1 MPAAMDVY
9 RRHMESLMPSFGH
22 LALFAAA
29 ALALNAAPGPSNF
42 YVLSRSLAQGAAAGL
57 ISTVGLALGSLF
69 HVALAVAGLAALLR
83 YAPAAYDA
91 IRLAGAAYLIYLGIR
106 LLRQRDAGAAPVEGQ
121 RRPIGRVLFDA
132 ALVEM
137 LNPKTAL
144 FFLAFLPQ
152 FVEPA
157 AGPAAPQLLLLG
169 LIVTLTALP
178 CDALVALAGS
188 RAARLFADAAR
199 RHWPRR
205 LAGSTLIGLGLYAA
219 ALRRP

>member
-1 MPAAMDVY
+1 
-9 RRHMESLMPSFGH
+9 MPSLGH

-42 YVLSRSLAQGAAAGL
+42 YVLSRSLAQGTSAGL
-57 ISTVGLALGSLF
+57 ISALGLALGSLF
-69 HVALAVAGLAALLR
+69 HVGLAVAGLAALLR

-91 IRLAGAAYLIYLGIR
+91 IRLAGAAYLVYLGVR
-106 LLRQRDAGAAPVEGQ
+106 LLRQRDAGIAPVTHA
-121 RRPIGRVLFDA
+121 RRPIGRVLVDA
-132 ALVEM
+132 ALVEI

-152 FVEPA
+152 FVDPA

-178 CDALVALAGS
+178 CDALVALAGG

-219 ALRRP
+219 AMRRE

>member
-1 MPAAMDVY
+1 
-9 RRHMESLMPSFGH
+9 MPSPAH
-22 LALFAAA
+22 LGLFALA

-57 ISTVGLALGSLF
+57 ISALGLALGSLF

-91 IRLAGAAYLIYLGIR
+91 IRLAGAAYLVYLGIH
-106 LLRQRDAGAAPVEGQ
+106 LLRRRDAGTAPVE
-121 RRPIGRVLFDA
+121 RRRRSIGRVLFDA

-178 CDALVALAGS
+178 CDALVALAGG
-188 RAARLFADAAR
+188 RAARLFADATR

-205 LAGSTLIGLGLYAA
+205 LAGSTLIGLGCYAA
-219 ALRRP
+219 AMRRL

>member
-1 MPAAMDVY
+1 
-9 RRHMESLMPSFGH
+9 MPSPAH
-22 LALFAAA
+22 LALFALA

-42 YVLSRSLAQGAAAGL
+42 YVLSRSLAQGAGAGL
-57 ISTVGLALGSLF
+57 VSALGLALGSLF

-83 YAPAAYDA
+83 YVPAAYDA
-91 IRLAGAAYLIYLGIR
+91 IRLAGAAYLVYLGIR
-106 LLRQRDAGAAPVEGQ
+106 LLRGRDAGAEPAAVQ
-121 RRPIGRVLFDA
+121 RRPLGRVLFDA

-178 CDALVALAGS
+178 CDSLVALAG
-188 RAARLFADAAR
+188 ARLARFFATQAR
-199 RHWPRR
+199 RRWPNR
-205 LAGSTLIGLGLYAA
+205 LAGSTLIGLGLYT
-219 ALRRP
+219 ALMRRS

>member
-1 MPAAMDVY
+1 
-9 RRHMESLMPSFGH
+9 MPSATH
-22 LALFAAA
+22 LAIFALA
-29 ALALNAAPGPSNF
+29 ALAMNAAPGPSNL

-57 ISTVGLALGSLF
+57 VSALGLALGNLF

-83 YAPAAYDA
+83 YAPALYDA
-91 IRLAGAAYLIYLGIR
+91 IRLAGAAYLIYLGIKM
-106 LLRQRDAGAAPVEGQ
+106 LRAPGTSLPTEALG
-121 RRPIGRVLFDA
+121 RRPLGRVLFDA

-157 AGPAAPQLLLLG
+157 AGPAGPQLLLLG

-178 CDALVALAGS
+178 CDSLVALAG
-188 RAARLFADAAR
+188 ARLARFFATQAR
-199 RHWPRR
+199 RRWPNR
-205 LAGSTLIGLGLYAA
+205 LAGSTLIGLGLYT
-219 ALRRP
+219 ALMRRS

>member
-1 MPAAMDVY
+1 VP
-9 RRHMESLMPSFGH
+9 SLAH
-22 LALFAAA
+22 LAIFTLA
-29 ALALNAAPGPSNF
+29 ALAMNAAPGPSNL
-42 YVLSRSLAQGAAAGL
+42 YVLSRSLAQGTAGGL
-57 ISTVGLALGSLF
+57 VSALGLALGSLF

-83 YAPAAYDA
+83 YAPTLYDA
-91 IRLAGAAYLIYLGIR
+91 IRLAGAAYLIYLGIKTLR
-106 LLRQRDAGAAPVEGQ
+106 APGANLPANGGARRSLARILL
-121 RRPIGRVLFDA
+121 DA

-178 CDALVALAGS
+178 CDMLVAFAGA
-188 RAARLFADAAR
+188 RLARLFTTQAR
-199 RHWPRR
+199 RRWPSR
-205 LAGSTLIGLGLYAA
+205 LAGSTLIGLGLYT
-219 ALRRP
+219 ALMRRS

>member
-1 MPAAMDVY
+1 
-9 RRHMESLMPSFGH
+9 MPSPAH
-22 LALFAAA
+22 LALFALAA
-29 ALALNAAPGPSNF
+29 FALNAAPGPSNF
-42 YVLSRSLAQGAAAGL
+42 YVLSRSLAQGASAGL
-57 ISTVGLALGSLF
+57 ISAVGLALGSLF

-91 IRLAGAAYLIYLGIR
+91 IRLAGAAYLVYLGIR
-106 LLRQRDAGAAPVEGQ
+106 LLRQRDAGGTVIAPSH
-121 RRPIGRVLFDA
+121 RPVGRVLLDA
-132 ALVEM
+132 ALVEI

-152 FVEPA
+152 FVEPT
-157 AGPAAPQLLLLG
+157 AGPAALQFLLLG

-178 CDALVALAGS
+178 CDALVALAGA
-188 RAARLFADAAR
+188 RVARLFADASR

>member
-1 MPAAMDVY
+1 M
-9 RRHMESLMPSFGH
+9 SMPSPGH
-22 LALFAAA
+22 LALFTLA
-29 ALALNAAPGPSNF
+29 ALAMNAAPGPSNL
-42 YVLSRSLAQGAAAGL
+42 YVLSRSVAQGVSAGL
-57 ISTVGLALGSLF
+57 VSALGLALGSLF
-69 HVALAVAGLAALLR
+69 HVGLAVVGLAALLR

-91 IRLAGAAYLIYLGIR
+91 IRLIGAAYLIYLGFK
-106 LLRQRDAGAAPVEGQ
+106 LLRDRPANRSVTGA
-121 RRPIGRVLFDA
+121 RTRPFGRILFDA
-132 ALVEM
+132 ALVEI

-188 RAARLFADAAR
+188 RLARMLTNTAR
-199 RHWPRR
+199 RHWPNR

-219 ALRRP
+219 AMRRP

>member
-1 MPAAMDVY
+1 
-9 RRHMESLMPSFGH
+9 MPSIGH
-22 LALFAAA
+22 LAIFALA
-29 ALALNAAPGPSNF
+29 ALAMNAAPGPSNL

-57 ISTVGLALGSLF
+57 VSALGLALGNLF

-83 YAPAAYDA
+83 YAPALYDA
-91 IRLAGAAYLIYLGIR
+91 IRLAGAAYLIYLGIKM
-106 LLRQRDAGAAPVEGQ
+106 LRAPGTSLPTEALG
-121 RRPIGRVLFDA
+121 RRPLGRVLFDA

-178 CDALVALAGS
+178 CDSLVALAG
-188 RAARLFADAAR
+188 ARLARFFATQAKR
-199 RHWPRR
+199 RWPSR
-205 LAGSTLIGLGLYAA
+205 LAGSTLIGLGLYT
-219 ALRRP
+219 ALMRRS

>member
-1 MPAAMDVY
+1 
-9 RRHMESLMPSFGH
+9 MPSPAH
-22 LALFAAA
+22 LALFALA

-42 YVLSRSLAQGAAAGL
+42 YVLSRSLAQGAGAGL
-57 ISTVGLALGSLF
+57 VSALGLALGSLF

-83 YAPAAYDA
+83 YVPAAYDA
-91 IRLAGAAYLIYLGIR
+91 IRLAGAAYLVYLGIR
-106 LLRQRDAGAAPVEGQ
+106 LLRGRDAGAEPAAVQ
-121 RRPIGRVLFDA
+121 RRPLGRVLFDA

-178 CDALVALAGS
+178 CDALVALAGG
-188 RAARLFADAAR
+188 RAARLLAR
-199 RHWPRR
+199 SAQRHWPRR
-205 LAGSTLIGLGLYAA
+205 LAGSTLIGLGLYTA
-219 ALRRP
+219 ALRRA